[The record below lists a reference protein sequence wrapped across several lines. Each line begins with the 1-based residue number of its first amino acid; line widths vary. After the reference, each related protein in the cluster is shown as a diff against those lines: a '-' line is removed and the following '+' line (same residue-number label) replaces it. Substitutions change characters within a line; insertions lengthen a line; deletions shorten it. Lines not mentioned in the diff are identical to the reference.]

1 MNSILPGVLWC
12 MFGVSAVL
20 DWWALWRGQ
29 RVVEKIAKPGAML
42 ALIGVVIASRG
53 LGDTSIRLLLLALVL
68 CLAGDVLLLG
78 EGDGRF
84 LAGLSAFLLGHL
96 AYAVL
101 FLHLGLASGWW
112 AVAAGAGLL
121 GLLSFGVRIIRAAF
135 GTEGPA
141 GAGLGVGV
149 TAYIAVICVMAVLG
163 WWTGNVWLGVGASV
177 FVVSDTILGWNKFVR
192 ALPWGPVAVMVT
204 YLAAQAL
211 LVIGVLA
218 S

>member
-12 MFGVSAVL
+12 MFGVCAVL

>member
-12 MFGVSAVL
+12 MFGVCAVL

-68 CLAGDVLLLG
+68 CLAGDVLLLAQ
-78 EGDGRF
+78 GDGRF

-101 FLHLGLASGWW
+101 FLHLGLPSGWW
-112 AVAAGAGLL
+112 AVAAGVGLL

-163 WWTGNVWLGVGASV
+163 WWTGHVWIGLGASI

-211 LVIGVLA
+211 LVIGVLHG
-218 S
+218 

>member
-1 MNSILPGVLWC
+1 MSPILPAVFWGLFAVC
-12 MFGVSAVL
+12 SVL

-29 RVVEKIAKPGAML
+29 RLVEKVAKPGAIV
-42 ALIGVVIASRG
+42 ALVGVVIASRG
-53 LGDTSIRLLLLALVL
+53 LGDTSIMFLLLALVL
-68 CLAGDVLLLG
+68 CLAGDVLLLA

-101 FLHLGLASGWW
+101 FLHLGLAAGWW
-112 AVAAGAGLL
+112 ALAAVVGLL

-141 GAGLGVGV
+141 GAALGVGV

-163 WWTGNVWLGVGASV
+163 WWTGHVWIGLGASI
-177 FVVSDTILGWNKFVR
+177 FVVSDTLLGWNKFVR
-192 ALPWGPVAVMVT
+192 ALTWGPVAVMVT

-211 LVIGVLA
+211 LVIGVLHG
-218 S
+218 

>member
-1 MNSILPGVLWC
+1 MSPILPAVFWGLFAVC
-12 MFGVSAVL
+12 SVL

-29 RVVEKIAKPGAML
+29 RLVEKVAKPGAIV
-42 ALIGVVIASRG
+42 ALVGVVIASRG
-53 LGDTSIRLLLLALVL
+53 LGDTSIMFLLLALVL
-68 CLAGDVLLLG
+68 CLAGDVLLLA

-101 FLHLGLASGWW
+101 FLHLGLAAGWW
-112 AVAAGAGLL
+112 ALAAVVGLL
-121 GLLSFGVRIIRAAF
+121 GLLSFGVRIVRAAF
-135 GTEGPA
+135 GPEGPA
-141 GAGLGVGV
+141 GAALGVGV

-163 WWTGNVWLGVGASV
+163 WWTGNVWLGLGASI

>member
-1 MNSILPGVLWC
+1 MNLILPGVLWC

-53 LGDTSIRLLLLALVL
+53 LGDPSIMFLLLALVL
-68 CLAGDVLLLG
+68 CLAGDVLLLA

-101 FLHLGLASGWW
+101 FLHLGLAAGWW
-112 AVAAGAGLL
+112 ALAAVVGLL

-163 WWTGNVWLGVGASV
+163 WWTGHVWIGLGASI

-211 LVIGVLA
+211 LVIGVLHG
-218 S
+218 

>member
-12 MFGVSAVL
+12 MFGVCAVL

-68 CLAGDVLLLG
+68 CLAGDVLLLAQ
-78 EGDGRF
+78 GDGRF

-101 FLHLGLASGWW
+101 FLHLGLPSGWW
-112 AVAAGAGLL
+112 AVAAGVGLL

-141 GAGLGVGV
+141 GAALGVGV

-163 WWTGNVWLGVGASV
+163 WWTGHVWIGLGASI

-211 LVIGVLA
+211 LVIGVLHG
-218 S
+218 